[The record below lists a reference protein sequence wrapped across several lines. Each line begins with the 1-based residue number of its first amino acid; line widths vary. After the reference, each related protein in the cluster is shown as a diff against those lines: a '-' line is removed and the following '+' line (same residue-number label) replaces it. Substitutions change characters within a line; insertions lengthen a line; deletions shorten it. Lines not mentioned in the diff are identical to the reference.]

1 MRILL
6 TANASYIPPRG
17 GATRSNLVWMD
28 HLAKAG
34 HECRI
39 VCASLGEGA
48 GRSEQMRQEGIDSG
62 AHETDGVEIGRRG
75 AIEVR
80 SVIEP
85 ARRALV
91 LREQIA
97 SFRPD
102 WVLVSSEDLGHALLR
117 EAHHGA
123 PGRVVY
129 VAHTPQFFP
138 FGRESW
144 NPDPKGAELVA
155 QAAGIVAIGR
165 SMAAYIE
172 AAVGRRPAV
181 IHPPIYGAGPFP
193 LRANFDGGLATMINP
208 CAIKG
213 ISIFLELAAL
223 FPDVRFGALPGWG
236 TTAADRAALV
246 AAPNVEI
253 LANCGDIDDVLART
267 RVLLMPSLWFEG
279 FGLIVMEAMLR
290 GIPVIASDWGGLKE
304 SKEGTG
310 YVVPVAPIERY
321 ELTFDERGMP
331 QPVAPPTPIEPWR
344 EALSG
349 LLASR
354 EEYTRESERSR
365 AAALSFVGGLRA
377 AQLEEYLLG
386 LQPREAAAAT
396 PARMESL
403 TPAQRALLLERLR
416 RRKREGA

>member
-1 MRILL
+1 
-6 TANASYIPPRG
+6 
-17 GATRSNLVWMD
+17 
-28 HLAKAG
+28 
-34 HECRI
+34 
-39 VCASLGEGA
+39 
-48 GRSEQMRQEGIDSG
+48 
-62 AHETDGVEIGRRG
+62 
-75 AIEVR
+75 
-80 SVIEP
+80 
-85 ARRALV
+85 
-91 LREQIA
+91 
-97 SFRPD
+97 
-102 WVLVSSEDLGHALLR
+102 
-117 EAHHGA
+117 
-123 PGRVVY
+123 
-129 VAHTPQFFP
+129 
-138 FGRESW
+138 
-144 NPDPKGAELVA
+144 
-155 QAAGIVAIGR
+155 
-165 SMAAYIE
+165 
-172 AAVGRRPAV
+172 
-181 IHPPIYGAGPFP
+181 
-193 LRANFDGGLATMINP
+193 
-208 CAIKG
+208 
-213 ISIFLELAAL
+213 
-223 FPDVRFGALPGWG
+223 
-236 TTAADRAALV
+236 
-246 AAPNVEI
+246 
-253 LANCGDIDDVLART
+253 
-267 RVLLMPSLWFEG
+267 
-279 FGLIVMEAMLR
+279 MEAMLR